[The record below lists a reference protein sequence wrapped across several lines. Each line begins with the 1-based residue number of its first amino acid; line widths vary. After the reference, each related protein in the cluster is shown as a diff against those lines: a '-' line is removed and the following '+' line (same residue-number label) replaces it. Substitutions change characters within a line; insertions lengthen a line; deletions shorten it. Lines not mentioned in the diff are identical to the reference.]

1 MNTNHDGISC
11 KYFFSSDTSWRS
23 SIDACI
29 FSSQWLYDNLSRNI
43 LEILLEIL
51 LDLTLTN
58 DHISVTN
65 LDLQIYLINPVLLL
79 LIHLF
84 IVLMINITVLVI

>member
-1 MNTNHDGISC
+1 MVYPAN
-11 KYFFSSDTSWRS
+11 
-23 SIDACI
+23 I
-29 FSSQWLYDNLSRNI
+29 FSPVTLHEDLPLTLAYYDNLSRNV